1 MPETQKQISSNQ
13 KGLLGSNRVDITFKT
28 NENYDDSK
36 LKIRVNT
43 VDIVDNR
50 NVKITTR
57 EKN

>member
-43 VDIVDNR
+43 VDNR